1 MSSPSSSPPA
11 QCESEYDVPSPS
23 EYTAA
28 SSPAP
33 IKSEDD
39 YDSDFVKNEEAREIT
54 TLRMNDTPELLKDEV
69 KEDLDALNADTFDMK
84 QDDFEKLDFI
94 LKKSTLYSSILCERM
109 EENKRRQADGIAAL
123 RASQAH
129 AMDDDSDE
137 DDCAPKMKGGKR
149 LRTEGDGEGQRKSK
163 KRVKSE
169 DLEEEVTI
177 FPQPGLITGAKM
189 KKYQLEGLQWMVALH
204 QNGISGILGACCAT
218 RWVWGAGAGGR

>member
-1 MSSPSSSPPA
+1 MIHYDD
-11 QCESEYDVPSPS
+11 EDTHDVPSPS
-23 EYTAA
+23 EYLGASSTAA
-28 SSPAP
+28 STAPSSPTP
-33 IKSEDD
+33 INSEPGD
-39 YDSDFVKNEEAREIT
+39 YDPDTAFGVPEV
-54 TLRMNDTPELLKDEV
+54 RMNDTLEFV
-69 KEDLDALNADTFDMK
+69 KGETKGDLGTLDADTFDMK

-123 RASQAH
+123 RASQAQ
-129 AMDDDSDE
+129 AMDDDSDG
-137 DDCAPKMKGGKR
+137 DDCTPRMKGGKR
-149 LRTEGDGEGQRKSK
+149 LRAEGDGEGQRKSK

-204 QNGISGILGACCAT
+204 QNGISGILGAFC
-218 RWVWGAGAGGR
+218 VWICWGLRCYGVH